1 MIEQYIFNKITAD
14 TTLQALLTDG
24 ASGYHVYPLVV
35 PRSLIFTKAI
45 TFTTIATGDAYPN
58 IKSVTVQFNIF
69 AKTHTDTVLIS
80 KALSDLFNEDNNNKD
95 GTNIAVVYSERVSE
109 SDLGFDFD
117 ETIYHRESSYYF
129 KIR

>member
-14 TTLQALLTDG
+14 ITLQGLLTDG
-24 ASGYHVYPLVV
+24 NGGYNLYPLVV
-35 PRSLIFTKAI
+35 PRSLTFTKAV
-45 TFTTIATGDAYPN
+45 TFTTVATNDVFPN
-58 IKSVTVQFNIF
+58 VNSVTVQFNIF
-69 AKTHTDTVLIS
+69 TKTHTDAVLIS
-80 KALSDLFNEDNNNKD
+80 KAIANLFNGDNNQLD
-95 GTNIAVVYSERVSE
+95 AGNIAVVYSERASE